1 MGERQMLPVHTKQ
14 IRKSAVSSKMRAK
27 FIVHSP
33 ADSAPPQAVRRDQFP
48 RAGPRG
54 DAAVGSHAILSLTK
68 GDAVFLTPA
77 GAGDAA
83 LRQALEIQEQQLGII
98 LARLEAAR
106 RDLIPPPAQFWR
118 GSARHAYD
126 AGIDAMRG
134 TVDAAVAAVSS
145 AHYRTI
151 IAVSEMTD
159 RETISAEG
167 GVPSGV

>member
-1 MGERQMLPVHTKQ
+1 M
-14 IRKSAVSSKMRAK
+14 
-27 FIVHSP
+27 F
-33 ADSAPPQAVRRDQFP
+33 
-48 RAGPRG
+48 
-54 DAAVGSHAILSLTK
+54 LS
-68 GDAVFLTPA
+68 PA

-83 LRQALEIQEQQLGII
+83 LRQALEIQERQLGIV

-151 IAVSEMTD
+151 IAVSEMTE
-159 RETISAEG
+159 RETISPE
-167 GVPSGV
+167 SGVSSRV